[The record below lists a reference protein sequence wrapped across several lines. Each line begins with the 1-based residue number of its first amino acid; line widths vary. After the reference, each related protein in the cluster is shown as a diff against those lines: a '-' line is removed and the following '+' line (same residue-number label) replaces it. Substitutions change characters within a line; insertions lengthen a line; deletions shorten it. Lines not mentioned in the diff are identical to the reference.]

1 VPLFY
6 RKKIEMQEQFFKGL
20 KVIELASVL
29 AGPAVGMFFSELGAE
44 VIKIENKSTGGDVT
58 RKWKLPTEDKSVSHS
73 SYYCSVN
80 WQKRVLFKNLND
92 KPDQTEVLELIKNA
106 DIIISNFK
114 PASAKKMGMDY
125 KSVRSI
131 NNQIIYAEL
140 TSYGKQDETPA
151 FDIVMQ
157 AEAGFLYMCGEP
169 DQNPVRMPVALIDVL
184 AAHQLKEGILLAL
197 LKKMRTGEGSF
208 VTTSLLESA
217 VASLANQATNWLMGD
232 TIPQRMGSQHPN
244 IAPYGDI
251 FLTKDNLPI
260 VLAVGTEKQF
270 QLLCEVL
277 KVEFL
282 KNDNRFNINTLR
294 VKNRTTLAK
303 ELAKAILLFD
313 RKPLLDLLKKDGIPA
328 GSIRNMKEVFEM
340 EQAKEMILEE
350 TLEDG
355 SETKRVKTVAFTVS

>member
-1 VPLFY
+1 
-6 RKKIEMQEQFFKGL
+6 MQDQFFKGL

-58 RKWKLPTEDKSVSHS
+58 RKWKLPSEDKSAFHS
-73 SYYCSVN
+73 AYYCSVN
-80 WQKRVLFKNLND
+80 WQKRILLKNLQD
-92 KPDQTEVLELIKNA
+92 ESDRTEVLDLIKTA
-106 DIIISNFK
+106 DIVVSNFK
-114 PASAKKMGMDY
+114 PASAVKMGMDY
-125 KSVRSI
+125 ESLRTI

-140 TSYGKQDETPA
+140 TSYGKQDFTPA

-169 DQNPVRMPVALIDVL
+169 DRNPVRMPVALIDLL

-217 VASLANQATNWLMGD
+217 VASLANQATNWLMGN

-244 IAPYGDI
+244 ISPYGDV

-260 VLAVGTEKQF
+260 VLAIGTEKQF
-270 QLLCEVL
+270 QLLCKVL
-277 KVEFL
+277 KVDSL
-282 KNDNRFNINTLR
+282 KDDNRFNINTLR
-294 VKNRTTLAK
+294 VKNRK
-303 ELAKAILLFD
+303 ELADELGKAIIHFD
-313 RKPLLDLLKKDGIPA
+313 RKSLLNLLKKEGVPA
-328 GSIRNMKEVFEM
+328 GSIRNMKEVFEL
-340 EQAKEMILEE
+340 EQARDMILKE

-355 SETKRVKTVAFTVS
+355 SETKRVKTVAFTIS